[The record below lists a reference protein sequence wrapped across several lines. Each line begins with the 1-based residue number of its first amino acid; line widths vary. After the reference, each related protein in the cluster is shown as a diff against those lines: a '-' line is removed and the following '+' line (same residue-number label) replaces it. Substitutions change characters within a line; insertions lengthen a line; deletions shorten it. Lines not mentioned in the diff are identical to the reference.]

1 MCNKK
6 TLYISDLDGTLLNDS
21 AELSEKSR
29 LLLNCAAE
37 NGAMFTAAT
46 ARTLASARVIL
57 KELTLKIPVVLM
69 NGVLIYDFSSEKYI
83 FKAVLGTATV
93 QKIISAL
100 RECAAD
106 AFMYTIEEN
115 SMHTYYERLSGQA
128 MLNFYNERCVK
139 YYKSFTQTED
149 FLSLGGKNIIY
160 FTVIAPY
167 ERLAPLYKKAS
178 KIDDIEITFYSDHY
192 SKDLWY
198 IEIFSAEASKRKAV
212 QYLRKLITPE
222 RIVCF
227 GDNLNDLPMFE
238 EADRSIAVK
247 NALSQVRASAD
258 EIIGANTEDSV
269 AEYIY
274 SRSAA
279 VCTDK

>member
-1 MCNKK
+1 MSNKK

-29 LLLNCAAE
+29 QLLNCATE
-37 NGAMFTAAT
+37 NGTMFTAAT

-57 KELTLKIPVVLM
+57 KGLTLKIPIILM
-69 NGVLIYDFSSEKYI
+69 NGVLIYDFNAEEYI
-83 FKAVLGTATV
+83 FKAVLGTDTV
-93 QKIISAL
+93 KKIISAL

-106 AFMYTIEEN
+106 AFMYTIEKN
-115 SMHTYYERLSGQA
+115 SMHTYYERLSGQV
-128 MLNFYNERCVK
+128 MLDFYNERRVK

-149 FLSLGGKNIIY
+149 FLSLDGKNIIY

-167 ERLAPLYKKAS
+167 ERLAPLYKRVS
-178 KIDDIEITFYSDHY
+178 EIDDIEISFYSDHY
-192 SKDLWY
+192 SKEIWY

-212 QYLRKLITPE
+212 QYLRKLIMPE

-238 EADRSIAVK
+238 EADKSIAVK
-247 NALSQVRASAD
+247 NAVSQVRARAD
-258 EIIGANTEDSV
+258 EIIGANTENSV
-269 AEYIY
+269 AQYIY

>member
-1 MCNKK
+1 MSNKK

-128 MLNFYNERCVK
+128 MLNFYNERRVK

-149 FLSLGGKNIIY
+149 FLSLGGKDIIY

-247 NALSQVRASAD
+247 NAVSQVRARAD

>member
-178 KIDDIEITFYSDHY
+178 KIDDIEIIFYSDHY

-247 NALSQVRASAD
+247 NAVSQVRASAD

>member
-106 AFMYTIEEN
+106 AFMYTIEES

-149 FLSLGGKNIIY
+149 FLSLGGKDIIY

-178 KIDDIEITFYSDHY
+178 RIDDIEIIFYSDHY

-247 NALSQVRASAD
+247 NAVSQVRANAD